1 MANDVFL
8 RNDEPQVL
16 RRITLA
22 KAEWGEKRQCPK
34 CGTRFYDLG
43 EDEPIV
49 CISCEHK
56 FKPEIILKSKTH
68 SIELITEKK
77 EAQDRDDLLDDDDDD
92 LLDDEDLLDDD
103 ALLSDDDDDDDIH
116 LAPDDNTIVLSDD
129 DDTNVASVVDAPIN
143 KPSADD

>member
-1 MANDVFL
+1 M
-8 RNDEPQVL
+8 
-16 RRITLA
+16 A

-43 EDEPIV
+43 EFEPIV

-77 EAQDRDDLLDDDDDD
+77 EAEAEDDDAE
-92 LLDDEDLLDDD
+92 DEAADLLDDD
-103 ALLSDDDDDDDIH
+103 ALLDDDDDDVEI
-116 LAPDDNTIVLSDD
+116 APDDNTVVLSDD
-129 DDTNVASVVDAPIN
+129 DDTNVAAVVDAPIE
-143 KPSADD
+143 KGTPED

>member
-8 RNDEPQVL
+8 CIYEQHVL
-16 RRITLA
+16 RRNTLA

-43 EDEPIV
+43 EFEPIV
-49 CISCEHK
+49 CIDCEHK

-77 EAQDRDDLLDDDDDD
+77 EAEDAEEA
-92 LLDDEDLLDDD
+92 EDLLDDD
-103 ALLSDDDDDDDIH
+103 ALLVDENDDDVEI
-116 LAPDDNTIVLSDD
+116 APDDNTVVLSDD
-129 DDTNVASVVDAPIN
+129 DDTNVAAVVDAPIA
-143 KPSADD
+143 KPTVYE